1 MATTSSGIAVSISN
15 TPQATNDVFT
25 SAQTGLTDNS
35 LTTVYLNVMAND
47 LGGAAKT
54 LYSLDSGTE
63 TTVSLEQAALLTQDT
78 VRAESVSTDFS
89 AHGAHI
95 WITSDGKVGYDASHL
110 DASWLSNSFNTL
122 GYAQDS
128 FTYAIRLGNGT
139 LSWATAYV
147 DIAPPAPVVVLAH
160 DTGMSATD
168 HLTSDCT
175 LSVGAVAHGATVQY
189 STDNGAHWNTSF
201 CAVEGTNTVMVRQID
216 VTGNASAASSCTF
229 TLDTA
234 GGTAPGVALAVDSGS
249 SATDHVTN
257 VGALNVTGVDTGA
270 TVQYS
275 VDNGAHWSTS
285 FSAVEGLNNVQVRQV
300 DVAGNA
306 SAPTSFSFTLDTAAG
321 APGVALT
328 SDSGG
333 SATDHVTNVGALN
346 LSGIETGAT
355 VQYSVD
361 NGAHWSTSFSAVDGL
376 NNVQVRQIDVAGN
389 TSAPTSFSFTLD
401 TSAAAPGVA
410 LTSDSGSSAT
420 DHVTNVGTLNV
431 TGIETGAT
439 VQYSVDNGGHWNTSF
454 SAVEG
459 LNNVQVRQIDVAG
472 NTSPPTSFSFT
483 LDTSAAAPGVALT
496 TDSGSNAADHI
507 TNVGALNLSGIETGA
522 TVQYSVD
529 NGGHW
534 STSFSAVEGLNNV
547 QVRQIDVA
555 GNTSAATSFSFT
567 LDTSAG
573 APGVALTTDSGSNA
587 ADHITNVGTLNLS
600 GIETGAT
607 VQYSV
612 DNGAHW
618 STSFGA
624 LEGVNNVQVRQI
636 DVAGN
641 TSTPTSFSFTLDTS
655 SAAPGVALTTD
666 SGSNP
671 ADHVTN
677 VGTLNLSGIETG
689 ATVQYSVDNGAHW
702 NTSFSAVEGLNNVQ
716 VRQIDVAGNTSAA
729 TSFSFTLDTSAAAP
743 GVALTTDSGSSGTDH
758 ITNVGTLNLTGVE
771 TGATVEY
778 STDGGHTWNTSF
790 NAVEGVNDVQVRQTD
805 VAGNTSAATS
815 LSFTLDT
822 LAAAP
827 GVALTSDS
835 GSSATDHISN
845 VGTLNVTGIETGAT
859 VQYSVDNGAHW
870 STSFGALEGVN
881 NVQVRQIDVAGNTS
895 SATSFSFTL
904 DTSAAAPGVALT
916 TDSGSGDTDHVTNVG
931 TLNLTG
937 VETGATIEYSTDGGH
952 TWNTSFNAVEGVN
965 DVQVRQTDVAGNTS
979 APTSFSFT
987 LDTSAAAPSVA
998 LTADSGSSATDH
1010 ITNVGTL
1017 NLTGVE
1023 TGATVEY
1030 STDGGHTW
1038 NTSFNAVEGAND
1050 VQVRQTDIAGNTS
1063 AATSLSFTLDTSAA
1077 APGVALTTDSGS
1089 GSTDHITNVG
1099 TLNLSGVEAGAT
1111 VEYSTDGGH
1120 TWNTSFNAVEGVNDV
1135 QIRQTDV
1142 AGNTSASTSF
1152 NFTLDT
1158 SAAAP
1163 GVALTSDSGSNST
1176 DHITNV
1182 GTLNV
1187 SGVKTGAVVEYSI
1200 DGGHTWNTSFNAVE
1214 GVNDV
1219 QVRQTDVAGN
1229 TSAPTAFS
1237 FTLDTSA
1244 AAPSVALTADS
1255 GSSATDHITNV
1266 GTLNLTG
1273 VETGATIEYSTDGGH
1288 TWNTSFNAVEGVNDV
1303 QVRQTDV
1310 AGNTSA
1316 PTSFS
1321 FTLDTSAAAPGVALA
1336 SDSGSS
1342 ATDHITSAGTL
1353 NLTGVETGAT
1363 VEYSIDG
1370 GHTWSTSFNAVEGAN
1385 DVQVRQTDI
1394 AGNTSDPT
1402 AFNFTLDTSA
1412 AAPGVALTTDS
1423 GSSSTDHTTSAGTLN
1438 LTGVETGATVEYSTD
1453 GGHTWNTSFNAVEG
1467 VNDVQ
1472 VRQTDIAGNTSDPTA
1487 FSFTLDTSA
1496 AAPGVALTTD
1506 SGSNATD
1513 HITNVGTLNLT
1524 GVETGATVEYSTDGG
1539 HTWSTSFN
1547 AVEGVNDVQIR
1558 QTDVAGN
1565 TSDPTSFSFT
1575 LDTSA
1580 AAPGVALTTDSG
1592 SSATDHTT
1600 NVGTLNLTG
1609 IETGATVEYSTD
1621 GGHTWNTGFNAVEGV
1636 NDVQVR
1642 QTDVAGNTTDPT
1654 SFSFTLDTSAAAPG
1668 VALTT
1673 DSGSNA
1679 TDHITNVGT
1688 LNLTGVETG
1697 ATVEYSIDGGHT
1709 WSTSFNAVEGA
1720 NDVQVRQTDI
1730 AGNTSD
1736 PTAFNF
1742 TLDTSAAAPGVSLTT
1757 DSGSNV
1763 TDHITNAGTLNLTGV
1778 ETGATVEYSTDDGHT
1793 WNTNFNAVEGVN
1805 DVQVR
1810 QTDIAGNTSD
1820 PTAFS
1825 FTLDTSAAAPGVAL
1839 TADSGTSST
1848 DHITNV
1854 GTLNLTGVETGATV
1868 EYSTDGGHTWNISF
1882 NAVEGLNNVQVRQTD
1897 VAGNTSDPTAFSFTL
1912 DTSAAAPGVALTADS
1927 GSNATDHITNV
1938 GTLNVSGVETGAV
1951 VEYSIDGG
1959 HTWNTSFNAVEGVN
1973 EVQVRQ
1979 TDIAGNTSDPSSF
1992 SFTLDTSAAAPGV
2005 ALTTDSGS
2013 GSTDH
2018 ITNVGTLNLTGVET
2032 GATVEYSTDGGHTWI
2047 TNFNAIEGVND
2058 VQVRQTDI
2066 AGNTSDPTS
2075 FSFTL
2080 DTSAAAPGVALT
2092 SDSGSSAADHITN
2105 VGTLNVSGVETGAVV
2120 EYSTDGGHTWN
2131 ISFNA
2136 VEGLNNVQVRQTDVA
2151 GNTSDPTAFSFT
2163 LDTSAA
2169 APGVALTA
2177 DSGSNATDHITN
2189 VGTLNVSGVETGA
2202 VVEYSTDGGHTWNT
2216 SFNAVEGVND
2226 VQIRQTDVAGNTSSA
2241 TSFSFTLDTSAAA
2254 PGVALTSDSGSSATD
2269 HTTNVGTL
2277 NLSGIETGATVE
2289 YSTDGGHTW
2298 STSFNAVEGVNDVQV
2313 RQTDVA
2319 GNTSD
2324 PTSFSFTLDTSAA
2337 APSVA
2342 LTTDSGSSST
2352 DHITS
2357 AGTLNLTG
2365 VETGA
2370 TVEYSTDGGHTWNTS
2385 FNAVEGVNDV
2395 QVRQIDVAGNTSSA
2409 TSLSFTLDTS
2419 AAAPGV
2425 ALTTDSGS
2433 NVSDHITNVGTLNL
2447 TGVETGATI
2456 EYSTDGGHTWNTSFN
2471 AVEGVNDV
2479 QVRQT
2484 DVAGNTSDSTSFGFT
2499 LDTSAAA
2506 PGVALTS
2513 DSGSS
2518 ATDHITNVGTLN
2530 LTAVETGASV
2540 EYSIDGGH
2548 TWNTSF
2554 NAVEGVNDVQVRQT
2568 DVAGNTSA
2576 STSFS
2581 FTLDTSAAAPGVALT
2596 GDSGS
2601 SATDH
2606 ITNVGTL
2613 NLNGVETGAA
2623 VEYSTDGGHTWS
2635 TSFNAV
2641 EGVNDVQVRQTDIA
2655 GNTSDPTSFNFTLDT
2670 SAAAPGVAL
2679 TADSGSNATDHIT
2692 NVGTLNVS
2700 GVETGAVVEYSIDG
2714 GHTWNTS
2721 FNAVEGVNDV
2731 QVRQT
2736 DIAGNTSDP
2745 TAFSFTLD
2753 TSTAAPG
2760 VALTTDSG
2768 SNATDHITSVGTLN
2782 VSGVE
2787 TGAAVEYSIDGGHT
2801 WNTSFNA
2808 VEGVND
2814 VQVRQTDI
2822 AGNTSDPTSFSFTLD
2837 TSAAAPGVALTTD
2850 SGSNATD
2857 HITNVGTLNVSGVET
2872 GAVVEYS
2879 IDGGHTWNT
2888 SFNAVEGVNNVQVRQ
2903 IDVAGNTSSAT
2914 SFSFTLDTSAAAPG
2928 VALTTDS
2935 GSNVSDHITNV
2946 GTLNLT
2952 GVETGA
2958 TIEYST
2964 DGGHTWNTS
2973 FNAVEGVNDVQVR
2986 QTDIAG
2992 NTSAPTSLSFTLDTS
3007 AAAPGV
3013 ALTSDSG
3020 SSATDHISNVGT
3032 LNVTGIE
3039 TGATVQYSVDN
3050 GVHWNTSFSAIEGL
3064 NNVQVRQIDVAGNTS
3079 SASSLSFTLDTS
3091 ATAPGV
3097 VLTTDSGS
3105 SGTDH
3110 ITNVGTLNVTG
3121 TETGAIVQYSI
3132 DNGAHWNTSF
3142 SAVEGLNNVQ
3152 VRQIDVAGNTS
3163 SATSFSFTLD
3173 TSAAAPGVALTTD
3186 SGTSTT
3192 DHITNVGT
3200 LNVTGTEAGAT
3211 VQYSIDNGV
3220 HWNTSFSAV
3229 EGLNNVQV
3237 RQIDVAGNT
3246 SSATSL
3252 SFTLDTSA
3260 AAPGVALTTDSG
3272 SSATDHITNV
3282 GTLSLSG
3289 IENGATVQYSIDNGA
3304 HWSTSFSAV
3313 PGVNNVQVRE
3323 IDIAGNTSSATSFN
3337 FTLDTSAAAPG
3348 VALTTDSGSN
3358 ATDHITNVGTLNVT
3372 GTETGA
3378 IVQYSIDNGAHWN
3391 TNFSAI
3397 EGLNNVQVRQVDA
3410 AGNTSS
3416 ATSFSFTLDTSAAA
3430 PGVALTADSGSSA
3443 TDHITN
3449 VGTLNLS
3456 GIETGAT
3463 VQYSIDNGAHWN
3475 TSFSAVQGVN
3485 NVQVREIDIAGNTS
3499 SATSFS
3505 FTLDTSAAA
3514 PGVALTTDSGTSATD
3529 HITNV
3534 GTLNL
3539 SGIETGA
3546 TVQYSVDNGAH
3557 WNTSFSAVE
3566 GLNNV
3571 QVRQLD
3577 LAGNTSSATSLS
3589 FTLDT
3594 SAAAPGVALTTDS
3607 GSSTTDHI
3615 TNVGTLNL
3623 SGIETGATVQYSIDN
3638 GAHWNTTFSATEGVN
3653 NLQVRQIDIA
3663 GNISNA
3669 TSLSFTLDTTAPS
3682 TLSWQYNQGTHT
3694 LTANTDTS
3702 NVWKVLIH
3710 DNTTNAD
3717 YTATQQTAGTWTY
3730 TTQQSLNL
3738 NKDSLTVTEWDT
3750 AGNSRSLTQTAPAGA
3765 TGSEINLALTD
3776 PSGHAADL
3784 AVTIAGIPSGWT
3796 LNAGTD
3802 LGNGTWLVPTNDLG
3816 ALTITPAASFT
3827 GATVLT
3833 VTETWTAAD
3842 GTHAAATIA
3851 DNIEAYAANAPIFA
3865 WSGDDQLT
3873 GSAGNDLFVFSQPIG
3888 NDTLHTFDLAADK
3901 IDLVGFTGIANFSD
3915 VQAHL
3920 ADDANGN
3927 AVITLGD
3934 GATITVTGVHSADLT
3949 GDNFVFDQ
3957 EPVVQN
3963 AGVMTVSDGAMLPIG
3978 GIVENTGTIALGSTG
3993 DITRFEILP
4002 KSATLEGG
4010 GHVTLSDDA
4019 HNVVFGSTP
4028 DATLV
4033 NVNNTITGAGQLGA
4047 GQLTLVNEGTI
4058 VADGANTLVID
4069 TGTHAVANAGT
4080 LEATGSGGLV
4090 IESAVNNTGNLW
4102 ANNGNLTIHGD
4113 VTGAGSATISGGAT
4127 LEFGGAS
4134 AENTTFADGAAGTLK
4149 LDHSAGFTGTVSG
4162 FGAGDALDLTDV
4174 LFGDHTTL
4182 SFTANDTG
4190 TGGTLT
4196 VSDGAH
4202 TAQVALQ
4209 GNLSGGS
4216 FQLSHDQ
4223 GSGTVVTYV
4232 PPPLPHIQEV

>member
-1 MATTSSGIAVSISN
+1 MATTSSGTAVSISN
-15 TPQATNDVFT
+15 TPQATDDVFT

-63 TTVSLEQAALLTQDT
+63 TTVSLEQTALLTQDT

-147 DIAPPAPVVVLAH
+147 DIAPPAPVVALAH

-168 HLTSDCT
+168 HLTSDGT

-201 CAVEGTNTVMVRQID
+201 CAVEGTNTVLVRQID
-216 VTGNASAASSCTF
+216 VTGNASAVSSCTF

-249 SATDHVTN
+249 SSTDHVTN
-257 VGALNVTGVDTGA
+257 VGTLNVTAVETGAAVQYSVDNGEHWSTSFSAVEGVNNVQVRQVDVAGNASAATSFSFTLDTSAGAPGVALTTDSGSNAADHVTNVGTLNLSGIETGA

-275 VDNGAHWSTS
+275 VDNGGHWSTS
-285 FSAVEGLNNVQVRQV
+285 FSAVEGLNNVQVRQ
-300 DVAGNA
+300 
-306 SAPTSFSFTLDTAAG
+306 
-321 APGVALT
+321 
-328 SDSGG
+328 
-333 SATDHVTNVGALN
+333 
-346 LSGIETGAT
+346 
-355 VQYSVD
+355 
-361 NGAHWSTSFSAVDGL
+361 
-376 NNVQVRQIDVAGN
+376 IDIAGN

-401 TSAAAPGVA
+401 TSAAAPSVA
-410 LTSDSGSSAT
+410 LTSDSGGSST

-459 LNNVQVRQIDVAG
+459 LNNVQVRQVDIAG
-472 NTSPPTSFSFT
+472 NASAATSFSFT
-483 LDTSAAAPGVALT
+483 LDTSVAAPGVALM
-496 TDSGSNAADHI
+496 TDSGSSATDHI
-507 TNVGALNLSGIETGA
+507 TNVGTLNLSGIETGA
-522 TVQYSVD
+522 TVQYSID
-529 NGGHW
+529 NGAHW
-534 STSFSAVEGLNNV
+534 NTSFSAVEGLNNV

-555 GNTSAATSFSFT
+555 GNTSSATSFSFT
-567 LDTSAG
+567 LDTAAG

-636 DVAGN
+636 DVADN
-641 TSTPTSFSFTLDTS
+641 TSAATSFSFTLDTS
-655 SAAPGVALTTD
+655 AGAPGVALTTD
-666 SGSNP
+666 SGSN
-671 ADHVTN
+671 ATDHITN

-702 NTSFSAVEGLNNVQ
+702 STSFGALEGVNNVQ

-743 GVALTTDSGSSGTDH
+743 GVALTTDSGGSATDHITNVGTLNLSGIETGATVQYSIDNGAHWNTSFSAVEGLNNVQVRQIDVAGNTSSATSFSFTLDTSAGAPGVALTTDSGSNAADH

-771 TGATVEY
+771 TGATIEY
-778 STDGGHTWNTSF
+778 STDGGHTWDTSF

-805 VAGNTSAATS
+805 VAGNTSAPTS

-822 LAAAP
+822 SAAAP

-835 GSSATDHISN
+835 GGSATDHISN

-916 TDSGSGDTDHVTNVG
+916 TDSGSGATDHVTNVG

-952 TWNTSFNAVEGVN
+952 TWNTS
-965 DVQVRQTDVAGNTS
+965 
-979 APTSFSFT
+979 
-987 LDTSAAAPSVA
+987 
-998 LTADSGSSATDH
+998 
-1010 ITNVGTL
+1010 
-1017 NLTGVE
+1017 
-1023 TGATVEY
+1023 
-1030 STDGGHTW
+1030 
-1038 NTSFNAVEGAND
+1038 
-1050 VQVRQTDIAGNTS
+1050 
-1063 AATSLSFTLDTSAA
+1063 
-1077 APGVALTTDSGS
+1077 
-1089 GSTDHITNVG
+1089 
-1099 TLNLSGVEAGAT
+1099 
-1111 VEYSTDGGH
+1111 
-1120 TWNTSFNAVEGVNDV
+1120 
-1135 QIRQTDV
+1135 
-1142 AGNTSASTSF
+1142 
-1152 NFTLDT
+1152 
-1158 SAAAP
+1158 
-1163 GVALTSDSGSNST
+1163 
-1176 DHITNV
+1176 
-1182 GTLNV
+1182 
-1187 SGVKTGAVVEYSI
+1187 
-1200 DGGHTWNTSFNAVE
+1200 
-1214 GVNDV
+1214 
-1219 QVRQTDVAGN
+1219 
-1229 TSAPTAFS
+1229 
-1237 FTLDTSA
+1237 
-1244 AAPSVALTADS
+1244 
-1255 GSSATDHITNV
+1255 
-1266 GTLNLTG
+1266 
-1273 VETGATIEYSTDGGH
+1273 
-1288 TWNTSFNAVEGVNDV
+1288 
-1303 QVRQTDV
+1303 
-1310 AGNTSA
+1310 
-1316 PTSFS
+1316 
-1321 FTLDTSAAAPGVALA
+1321 
-1336 SDSGSS
+1336 
-1342 ATDHITSAGTL
+1342 
-1353 NLTGVETGAT
+1353 
-1363 VEYSIDG
+1363 
-1370 GHTWSTSFNAVEGAN
+1370 
-1385 DVQVRQTDI
+1385 
-1394 AGNTSDPT
+1394 
-1402 AFNFTLDTSA
+1402 
-1412 AAPGVALTTDS
+1412 
-1423 GSSSTDHTTSAGTLN
+1423 
-1438 LTGVETGATVEYSTD
+1438 
-1453 GGHTWNTSFNAVEG
+1453 
-1467 VNDVQ
+1467 
-1472 VRQTDIAGNTSDPTA
+1472 
-1487 FSFTLDTSA
+1487 
-1496 AAPGVALTTD
+1496 
-1506 SGSNATD
+1506 
-1513 HITNVGTLNLT
+1513 
-1524 GVETGATVEYSTDGG
+1524 
-1539 HTWSTSFN
+1539 
-1547 AVEGVNDVQIR
+1547 
-1558 QTDVAGN
+1558 
-1565 TSDPTSFSFT
+1565 
-1575 LDTSA
+1575 
-1580 AAPGVALTTDSG
+1580 
-1592 SSATDHTT
+1592 
-1600 NVGTLNLTG
+1600 
-1609 IETGATVEYSTD
+1609 
-1621 GGHTWNTGFNAVEGV
+1621 
-1636 NDVQVR
+1636 
-1642 QTDVAGNTTDPT
+1642 
-1654 SFSFTLDTSAAAPG
+1654 
-1668 VALTT
+1668 
-1673 DSGSNA
+1673 
-1679 TDHITNVGT
+1679 
-1688 LNLTGVETG
+1688 
-1697 ATVEYSIDGGHT
+1697 
-1709 WSTSFNAVEGA
+1709 
-1720 NDVQVRQTDI
+1720 
-1730 AGNTSD
+1730 
-1736 PTAFNF
+1736 
-1742 TLDTSAAAPGVSLTT
+1742 
-1757 DSGSNV
+1757 
-1763 TDHITNAGTLNLTGV
+1763 
-1778 ETGATVEYSTDDGHT
+1778 
-1793 WNTNFNAVEGVN
+1793 FNAVEGVN

-1854 GTLNLTGVETGATV
+1854 GTLNLTGVETGAAVEYSTDGGHTWNTSFNAVEGVNDVQIRQTDIAGNTSDPTAFSFTLDTSAAAPGVALTADSGNSSTDHITNVGTLNLTGVETGAAVEYSTDGGHTWNTSFNAVEGVNDVQIRQTDIAGNTSNPTAFSFTLDTSAAAPGVALTADSGTSSTDHITNVGTLNLTGVETGATV
-1868 EYSTDGGHTWNISF
+1868 EYSTDGGHTWNTNFNAIEGVNDVQVRQTDVAGNTSAPTSFSFTLDTSAAAPGVVLANDSGSSASDHITNVGTLNLTGVETSATVEYSIDGGHTWNNGFNAVEGVNDVQVRQTDVAGNTSAPTSFSFTLDTSAAAPGVVLANDSGSSASDHITNVGTLNLTGVETSATVEYSIDGGHTWNNGFNAVEGVNDVQVRQTDVAGNTSAPISFSFTLDTSATAPGVALTVDSGGNSTDHITNVGTLNLTGVETGATVEYSTDGGHTWNTNFNAIEGVNDVQVRQTDVAGNTSDPTSFSFTLDTSAAAPSVALTADSGSNATDHVTNVGTLSLSGVETAAVAEYSIDGGHTWSTSF
-1882 NAVEGLNNVQVRQTD
+1882 NAVEGVNDVQVRQTD

-1927 GSNATDHITNV
+1927 G
-1938 GTLNVSGVETGAV
+1938 
-1951 VEYSIDGG
+1951 
-1959 HTWNTSFNAVEGVN
+1959 TS
-1973 EVQVRQ
+1973 
-1979 TDIAGNTSDPSSF
+1979 
-1992 SFTLDTSAAAPGV
+1992 
-2005 ALTTDSGS
+2005 
-2013 GSTDH
+2013 STDH

-2032 GATVEYSTDGGHTWI
+2032 GATVEYSTDGGHIWNTS
-2047 TNFNAIEGVND
+2047 FNAVEGVNN

-2075 FSFTL
+2075 LSFTL
-2080 DTSAAAPGVALT
+2080 DTSSTAPGVALT
-2092 SDSGSSAADHITN
+2092 SDSG
-2105 VGTLNVSGVETGAVV
+2105 
-2120 EYSTDGGHTWN
+2120 
-2131 ISFNA
+2131 
-2136 VEGLNNVQVRQTDVA
+2136 
-2151 GNTSDPTAFSFT
+2151 GNS
-2163 LDTSAA
+2163 
-2169 APGVALTA
+2169 
-2177 DSGSNATDHITN
+2177 TDHITN
-2189 VGTLNVSGVETGA
+2189 VGTLNLTGV
-2202 VVEYSTDGGHTWNT
+2202 
-2216 SFNAVEGVND
+2216 
-2226 VQIRQTDVAGNTSSA
+2226 
-2241 TSFSFTLDTSAAA
+2241 
-2254 PGVALTSDSGSSATD
+2254 
-2269 HTTNVGTL
+2269 
-2277 NLSGIETGATVE
+2277 ETGATVE

-2324 PTSFSFTLDTSAA
+2324 STSFS
-2337 APSVA
+2337 
-2342 LTTDSGSSST
+2342 
-2352 DHITS
+2352 
-2357 AGTLNLTG
+2357 
-2365 VETGA
+2365 
-2370 TVEYSTDGGHTWNTS
+2370 
-2385 FNAVEGVNDV
+2385 
-2395 QVRQIDVAGNTSSA
+2395 
-2409 TSLSFTLDTS
+2409 
-2419 AAAPGV
+2419 
-2425 ALTTDSGS
+2425 
-2433 NVSDHITNVGTLNL
+2433 
-2447 TGVETGATI
+2447 
-2456 EYSTDGGHTWNTSFN
+2456 
-2471 AVEGVNDV
+2471 
-2479 QVRQT
+2479 
-2484 DVAGNTSDSTSFGFT
+2484 FT

-2518 ATDHITNVGTLN
+2518 ATDHITNAGTLN
-2530 LTAVETGASV
+2530 LTGVETGATV

-2568 DVAGNTSA
+2568 DVAGNTSDP
-2576 STSFS
+2576 TSFS
-2581 FTLDTSAAAPGVALT
+2581 FTLDTSAAAPGVAL
-2596 GDSGS
+2596 
-2601 SATDH
+2601 
-2606 ITNVGTL
+2606 
-2613 NLNGVETGAA
+2613 
-2623 VEYSTDGGHTWS
+2623 ST
-2635 TSFNAV
+2635 
-2641 EGVNDVQVRQTDIA
+2641 
-2655 GNTSDPTSFNFTLDT
+2655 
-2670 SAAAPGVAL
+2670 
-2679 TADSGSNATDHIT
+2679 DSGSNATDHIT

-2736 DIAGNTSDP
+2736 DVAGNTS
-2745 TAFSFTLD
+2745 A
-2753 TSTAAPG
+2753 
-2760 VALTTDSG
+2760 
-2768 SNATDHITSVGTLN
+2768 
-2782 VSGVE
+2782 
-2787 TGAAVEYSIDGGHT
+2787 
-2801 WNTSFNA
+2801 
-2808 VEGVND
+2808 
-2814 VQVRQTDI
+2814 
-2822 AGNTSDPTSFSFTLD
+2822 PTSFSFTLD

-2879 IDGGHTWNT
+2879 IDGGHTWNN
-2888 SFNAVEGVNNVQVRQ
+2888 SFNAVEGANDVQVRQ
-2903 IDVAGNTSSAT
+2903 TDVAGNTSDPTA
-2914 SFSFTLDTSAAAPG
+2914 FSFTLDTSAAAPD
-2928 VALTTDS
+2928 VALTADS
-2935 GSNVSDHITNV
+2935 GTNATDHITNV
-2946 GTLNLT
+2946 GTLNVSD
-2952 GVETGA
+2952 VETGA
-2958 TIEYST
+2958 VVEYST

-2986 QTDIAG
+2986 QTDVAG
-2992 NTSAPTSLSFTLDTS
+2992 NTSDPTAFSFTLDTS

-3013 ALTSDSG
+3013 ALTTDSG
-3020 SSATDHISNVGT
+3020 SNAADHITNVST
-3032 LNVTGIE
+3032 LNLSGIE
-3039 TGATVQYSVDN
+3039 TGATVQYSV
-3050 GVHWNTSFSAIEGL
+3050 
-3064 NNVQVRQIDVAGNTS
+3064 
-3079 SASSLSFTLDTS
+3079 
-3091 ATAPGV
+3091 
-3097 VLTTDSGS
+3097 
-3105 SGTDH
+3105 
-3110 ITNVGTLNVTG
+3110 
-3121 TETGAIVQYSI
+3121 

-3163 SATSFSFTLD
+3163 DPTSFSFTLD
-3173 TSAAAPGVALTTD
+3173 TSAAAPGVALTSD
-3186 SGTSTT
+3186 SGSGATDHITNVGTLNVTGIETGATVQYSVDNGAHWSTSFGALEGLNNVQVRQIDVAGNTSAGTSFSFTLDTSAAAPGVALTSDSGSSSTDHITNVGTLNLSGIETSATVQYSVDNGAHWNTSFSAVEGLNNVQVRQIDVAGNTSAATSFSFTLDTSAAAPGIALTSDSGSSAT

-3211 VQYSIDNGV
+3211 VQYSIDNGA
-3220 HWNTSFSAV
+3220 HWNTSFSAI

-3282 GTLSLSG
+3282 GTL
-3289 IENGATVQYSIDNGA
+3289 
-3304 HWSTSFSAV
+3304 
-3313 PGVNNVQVRE
+3313 
-3323 IDIAGNTSSATSFN
+3323 
-3337 FTLDTSAAAPG
+3337 
-3348 VALTTDSGSN
+3348 
-3358 ATDHITNVGTLNVT
+3358 
-3372 GTETGA
+3372 
-3378 IVQYSIDNGAHWN
+3378 
-3391 TNFSAI
+3391 
-3397 EGLNNVQVRQVDA
+3397 
-3410 AGNTSS
+3410 
-3416 ATSFSFTLDTSAAA
+3416 
-3430 PGVALTADSGSSA
+3430 
-3443 TDHITN
+3443 
-3449 VGTLNLS
+3449 NLS
-3456 GIETGAT
+3456 GIEAGAT

-3514 PGVALTTDSGTSATD
+3514 PGVALTTDSGSSATDHITNVGTLNLSGIETGATVQYSVDNGAHWSTSFGALEGVNNVQVRQIDVAGNTSSATSFSFTLDTSAAAPGVALTTDSGSSATDHITNVGTLNVTGTETGATVQYSIDNGAHWNTSFSAVQGVNNVQVREIDIAGNTSSATSLSFTLDTSAAAPGVALTTDSGSSATD

-3571 QVRQLD
+3571 QVRQID
-3577 LAGNTSSATSLS
+3577 VAGNTSSATSLS

-3615 TNVGTLNL
+3615 TNIGTLNL

-3638 GAHWNTTFSATEGVN
+3638 GAHWNTSFSATEGVN
-3653 NLQVRQIDIA
+3653 NLQVRQIDVA

-3669 TSLSFTLDTTAPS
+3669 TSFSFTLDTAAPS
-3682 TLSWQYNQGTHT
+3682 TLSWQFSGHT

-3702 NVWKVLIH
+3702 DVWKVLIH

-3730 TTQQSLNL
+3730 SQQSLNL
-3738 NKDSLTVTEWDT
+3738 NKDSVTVTEWDT
-3750 AGNSRSLTQTAPAGA
+3750 AGNSQSSTHVAPAGVA
-3765 TGSEINLALTD
+3765 GSEINLALAD
-3776 PSGHAADL
+3776 PSGHAPDL

-3802 LGNGTWLVPTNDLG
+3802 LGNGSWLVPTNDLG

-3851 DNIEAYAANAPIFA
+3851 DNVEAYAANAPIFA

-3901 IDLVGFTGIANFSD
+3901 IDLVGFTGIASFSD

-3927 AVITLGD
+3927 AVIMLGD

-3963 AGVMTVSDGAMLPIG
+3963 AGTMTVSDGAMLPIG

-4033 NVNNTITGAGQLGA
+4033 NVDNTITGAGQLGA

-4058 VADGANTLVID
+4058 VADGVNALVID

-4162 FGAGDALDLTDV
+4162 FAAGDALDLTDV

-4209 GNLSGGS
+4209 GNLAGGS

>member
-1 MATTSSGIAVSISN
+1 MATTSNGTAVSISN

-216 VTGNASAASSCTF
+216 VIGNASAVSSCTF

-234 GGTAPGVALAVDSGS
+234 GGMAPGVALAVDSGS
-249 SATDHVTN
+249 SGADHVTN
-257 VGALNVTGVDTGA
+257 VGALNVTAVETGA

-285 FSAVEGLNNVQVRQV
+285 FSAVEGVNNVQVRQV

-321 APGVALT
+321 APGVALST
-328 SDSGG
+328 DSGG
-333 SATDHVTNVGALN
+333 NAADHVTNVGTLN

-361 NGAHWSTSFSAVDGL
+361 NGAHWSTSFSAVEGL

-472 NTSPPTSFSFT
+472 NTSS
-483 LDTSAAAPGVALT
+483 
-496 TDSGSNAADHI
+496 
-507 TNVGALNLSGIETGA
+507 
-522 TVQYSVD
+522 
-529 NGGHW
+529 
-534 STSFSAVEGLNNV
+534 
-547 QVRQIDVA
+547 
-555 GNTSAATSFSFT
+555 
-567 LDTSAG
+567 
-573 APGVALTTDSGSNA
+573 
-587 ADHITNVGTLNLS
+587 
-600 GIETGAT
+600 
-607 VQYSV
+607 
-612 DNGAHW
+612 
-618 STSFGA
+618 
-624 LEGVNNVQVRQI
+624 
-636 DVAGN
+636 
-641 TSTPTSFSFTLDTS
+641 
-655 SAAPGVALTTD
+655 
-666 SGSNP
+666 
-671 ADHVTN
+671 
-677 VGTLNLSGIETG
+677 
-689 ATVQYSVDNGAHW
+689 
-702 NTSFSAVEGLNNVQ
+702 
-716 VRQIDVAGNTSAA
+716 A
-729 TSFSFTLDTSAAAP
+729 TSFSFTLDTSAASP

-771 TGATVEY
+771 TGTTVEY

-822 LAAAP
+822 SAAAP

-904 DTSAAAPGVALT
+904 DTSAAAPGVALAS
-916 TDSGSGDTDHVTNVG
+916 DSGSNSTDHITNVG

-937 VETGATIEYSTDGGH
+937 VETGATVEYSTDGGH

-965 DVQVRQTDVAGNTS
+965 DVQVRQTDIAGNTS

-987 LDTSAAAPSVA
+987 LDTAAAAPGVA
-998 LTADSGSSATDH
+998 LTTDSGSSSTDH

-1023 TGATVEY
+1023 TGATVEYSTDGGHTWNTSFNAVEGVNDVQVRQTDIAGNTSDPTSFSFTLDTSAGAPGVALTSDSGSSATDHTTNVGTLNLTGVETGATIEY

-1063 AATSLSFTLDTSAA
+1063 AATSLSFTLDTAAA

-1099 TLNLSGVEAGAT
+1099 TLNLSGVETGAT

-1135 QIRQTDV
+1135 QVRQTDV
-1142 AGNTSASTSF
+1142 AGNTSVATSLS
-1152 NFTLDT
+1152 FTLDT

-1163 GVALTSDSGSNST
+1163 GVALTTDSGSSST

-1187 SGVKTGAVVEYSI
+1187 SGVETGAVVEYSI

-1229 TSAPTAFS
+1229 TSDPTSFS

-1244 AAPSVALTADS
+1244 AAPGVALTTDSGSGSTDQITNVGTLNLTAVETGASVEYSTDGGHTWNTSFSAAEGVNDVQVRQTDVAGNTSDSTSFSFTLDTSAAAPGVALTADS
-1255 GSSATDHITNV
+1255 GSSSTDHITNVGTLNLTGVETGAAVEYSTDGGHTWNTSFNAVEGMNDVLVRQTDVAGNTSAPTSFNFTLDTSAAAPGVALTTDSGSNVTDHITNVGTLNLTGVETGAAVEYSTDGGHTWNTNFNAIEGVNDVQVRQTDVAGNTSDPTSFNFTLDTSAAAPGVALTTDSGSNVTDHITNV

-1273 VETGATIEYSTDGGH
+1273 VETGATVEYSIDGGHTWNTSFNAVEGVNDVQVRQTDIAGNTSDPTAFSFTLDTSAAAPGVALTADSGNNATDHVTNVGTLNVSGVETGAVVEYSIDGGHTWNTSFNAVEGVNDVQVRQTDVAGNTSDPTSFSFTLDTSAGAPGVALTSDSGSSATDHTTNVGTLNLTGIETGATVEYSTDGGH

-1316 PTSFS
+1316 ATSLSFTLDTSAAAPGVALTTDSGSNATDHITNVGTLNVSGVETGAVVEYSIDGGHTWNTSFNAVEGVNDVQVRQTDVAGNTSDPTAFSFTLDTSAAAPGVALTTDSGSGSTDHITNVGTLNLTGVETGATVEYSTDGGHTWNSSFNAIEGVNDVQVRQTDVAGNTSDPTAFSFTLDTAAAAPGVALTTDSGSNATDHITNVGTLNVSGVETGAVVEYSTDGGHTWNTSFNAVEGVNDVQVRQTDVAGNTSDPTSFSFTLDTSATAPGVALTTDSGSRATDHITNVGTLNLTGVETGATVEYSTDGGHTWNTSFNAIEGVNDVQVRQTDIAGNTSDPTSFS

-1423 GSSSTDHTTSAGTLN
+1423 GSSSTDHITSAGTLN

-1472 VRQTDIAGNTSDPTA
+1472 VRQTD
-1487 FSFTLDTSA
+1487 
-1496 AAPGVALTTD
+1496 
-1506 SGSNATD
+1506 
-1513 HITNVGTLNLT
+1513 
-1524 GVETGATVEYSTDGG
+1524 
-1539 HTWSTSFN
+1539 
-1547 AVEGVNDVQIR
+1547 
-1558 QTDVAGN
+1558 VAGN

-1592 SSATDHTT
+1592 SGSTDQIT
-1600 NVGTLNLTG
+1600 NVGTLNLTAV
-1609 IETGATVEYSTD
+1609 ETGASVEYSTD
-1621 GGHTWNTGFNAVEGV
+1621 GGHTWNTSFSAAEGV

-1642 QTDVAGNTTDPT
+1642 QTDVAGNTSDST

-1673 DSGSNA
+1673 DSGSNV

-1688 LNLTGVETG
+1688 LNLTGVE
-1697 ATVEYSIDGGHT
+1697 A
-1709 WSTSFNAVEGA
+1709 
-1720 NDVQVRQTDI
+1720 
-1730 AGNTSD
+1730 
-1736 PTAFNF
+1736 
-1742 TLDTSAAAPGVSLTT
+1742 
-1757 DSGSNV
+1757 
-1763 TDHITNAGTLNLTGV
+1763 
-1778 ETGATVEYSTDDGHT
+1778 
-1793 WNTNFNAVEGVN
+1793 
-1805 DVQVR
+1805 
-1810 QTDIAGNTSD
+1810 
-1820 PTAFS
+1820 
-1825 FTLDTSAAAPGVAL
+1825 
-1839 TADSGTSST
+1839 
-1848 DHITNV
+1848 
-1854 GTLNLTGVETGATV
+1854 
-1868 EYSTDGGHTWNISF
+1868 
-1882 NAVEGLNNVQVRQTD
+1882 
-1897 VAGNTSDPTAFSFTL
+1897 
-1912 DTSAAAPGVALTADS
+1912 
-1927 GSNATDHITNV
+1927 
-1938 GTLNVSGVETGAV
+1938 
-1951 VEYSIDGG
+1951 
-1959 HTWNTSFNAVEGVN
+1959 
-1973 EVQVRQ
+1973 
-1979 TDIAGNTSDPSSF
+1979 
-1992 SFTLDTSAAAPGV
+1992 
-2005 ALTTDSGS
+2005 
-2013 GSTDH
+2013 
-2018 ITNVGTLNLTGVET
+2018 
-2032 GATVEYSTDGGHTWI
+2032 
-2047 TNFNAIEGVND
+2047 
-2058 VQVRQTDI
+2058 
-2066 AGNTSDPTS
+2066 
-2075 FSFTL
+2075 
-2080 DTSAAAPGVALT
+2080 
-2092 SDSGSSAADHITN
+2092 
-2105 VGTLNVSGVETGAVV
+2105 
-2120 EYSTDGGHTWN
+2120 
-2131 ISFNA
+2131 
-2136 VEGLNNVQVRQTDVA
+2136 
-2151 GNTSDPTAFSFT
+2151 
-2163 LDTSAA
+2163 
-2169 APGVALTA
+2169 
-2177 DSGSNATDHITN
+2177 
-2189 VGTLNVSGVETGA
+2189 
-2202 VVEYSTDGGHTWNT
+2202 
-2216 SFNAVEGVND
+2216 
-2226 VQIRQTDVAGNTSSA
+2226 
-2241 TSFSFTLDTSAAA
+2241 
-2254 PGVALTSDSGSSATD
+2254 
-2269 HTTNVGTL
+2269 
-2277 NLSGIETGATVE
+2277 
-2289 YSTDGGHTW
+2289 
-2298 STSFNAVEGVNDVQV
+2298 
-2313 RQTDVA
+2313 
-2319 GNTSD
+2319 
-2324 PTSFSFTLDTSAA
+2324 
-2337 APSVA
+2337 
-2342 LTTDSGSSST
+2342 
-2352 DHITS
+2352 
-2357 AGTLNLTG
+2357 
-2365 VETGA
+2365 GA

-2395 QVRQIDVAGNTSSA
+2395 RI
-2409 TSLSFTLDTS
+2409 
-2419 AAAPGV
+2419 
-2425 ALTTDSGS
+2425 
-2433 NVSDHITNVGTLNL
+2433 
-2447 TGVETGATI
+2447 
-2456 EYSTDGGHTWNTSFN
+2456 
-2471 AVEGVNDV
+2471 
-2479 QVRQT
+2479 RQT
-2484 DVAGNTSDSTSFGFT
+2484 DVAGNTSAPTSFNFT

-2530 LTAVETGASV
+2530 LT
-2540 EYSIDGGH
+2540 
-2548 TWNTSF
+2548 
-2554 NAVEGVNDVQVRQT
+2554 
-2568 DVAGNTSA
+2568 
-2576 STSFS
+2576 
-2581 FTLDTSAAAPGVALT
+2581 
-2596 GDSGS
+2596 
-2601 SATDH
+2601 
-2606 ITNVGTL
+2606 
-2613 NLNGVETGAA
+2613 GVETGA
-2623 VEYSTDGGHTWS
+2623 T
-2635 TSFNAV
+2635 
-2641 EGVNDVQVRQTDIA
+2641 
-2655 GNTSDPTSFNFTLDT
+2655 
-2670 SAAAPGVAL
+2670 
-2679 TADSGSNATDHIT
+2679 
-2692 NVGTLNVS
+2692 
-2700 GVETGAVVEYSIDG
+2700 
-2714 GHTWNTS
+2714 
-2721 FNAVEGVNDV
+2721 
-2731 QVRQT
+2731 
-2736 DIAGNTSDP
+2736 
-2745 TAFSFTLD
+2745 
-2753 TSTAAPG
+2753 
-2760 VALTTDSG
+2760 
-2768 SNATDHITSVGTLN
+2768 
-2782 VSGVE
+2782 
-2787 TGAAVEYSIDGGHT
+2787 
-2801 WNTSFNA
+2801 
-2808 VEGVND
+2808 
-2814 VQVRQTDI
+2814 
-2822 AGNTSDPTSFSFTLD
+2822 
-2837 TSAAAPGVALTTD
+2837 
-2850 SGSNATD
+2850 
-2857 HITNVGTLNVSGVET
+2857 
-2872 GAVVEYS
+2872 VEYS

-2888 SFNAVEGVNNVQVRQ
+2888 SFNAVEGVNNVQIRQTDVAGNTSDPSSFSFMLDTSAAAPGVALTADSGSSSTDQVTNVGTLNLSGIETGATVQYSVDNGAHWNTSFSAVEGLNNVQVRQ

-2914 SFSFTLDTSAAAPG
+2914 SLSFTLDTSAAAPG

-3039 TGATVQYSVDN
+3039 TGATVQYS
-3050 GVHWNTSFSAIEGL
+3050 
-3064 NNVQVRQIDVAGNTS
+3064 
-3079 SASSLSFTLDTS
+3079 
-3091 ATAPGV
+3091 
-3097 VLTTDSGS
+3097 
-3105 SGTDH
+3105 
-3110 ITNVGTLNVTG
+3110 
-3121 TETGAIVQYSI
+3121 I
-3132 DNGAHWNTSF
+3132 DNGSHWSTSF

-3163 SATSFSFTLD
+3163 APTSFSFTLD

-3186 SGTSTT
+3186 SGSNATDHITNVGTLNVTGIETGATVQYSVDNGAHWNTSLSAVEGLNNVQVRQIDVSGNTSTPTSLSFTLDTSAAAPGIALTSDSGSSAT

-3260 AAPGVALTTDSG
+3260 APPSVALTTDSG
-3272 SSATDHITNV
+3272 NSATDHITNV
-3282 GTLSLSG
+3282 GTLNLSG

-3304 HWSTSFSAV
+3304 HWNTSFSAV
-3313 PGVNNVQVRE
+3313 AGVNNVQVRE
-3323 IDIAGNTSSATSFN
+3323 IDIAGNTSSATSF
-3337 FTLDTSAAAPG
+3337 
-3348 VALTTDSGSN
+3348 
-3358 ATDHITNVGTLNVT
+3358 
-3372 GTETGA
+3372 
-3378 IVQYSIDNGAHWN
+3378 
-3391 TNFSAI
+3391 
-3397 EGLNNVQVRQVDA
+3397 
-3410 AGNTSS
+3410 
-3416 ATSFSFTLDTSAAA
+3416 SFTLDTSVAA

-3463 VQYSIDNGAHWN
+3463 VQYSVDNGAHWSTSFGALEGVNNVQVRQIDVAGNTSSATSLSFTLDTSAAAPGVALTTDSGTSATDHITSVGTLNVTGTETGATVQYSVDNGAHWN

-3499 SATSFS
+3499 SPTSFS

-3514 PGVALTTDSGTSATD
+3514 PVVALTTDSGTSATD

-3571 QVRQLD
+3571 QVRQID
-3577 LAGNTSSATSLS
+3577 VAGNTSSATSLS

-3607 GSSTTDHI
+3607 GSSATDHI

-3623 SGIETGATVQYSIDN
+3623 SGIETGATVQYSVDN
-3638 GAHWNTTFSATEGVN
+3638 GAHWNSSFSATEGVN
-3653 NLQVRQIDIA
+3653 NLQVRQVDIA

-3730 TTQQSLNL
+3730 TQQSLNL

-3750 AGNSRSLTQTAPAGA
+3750 AGNSRSLTQTAPAGVA
-3765 TGSEINLALTD
+3765 GSEINLALTD

-3802 LGNGTWLVPTNDLG
+3802 LGHGTWLVPTNDLG

-3851 DNIEAYAANAPIFA
+3851 DNVEAYAANAPIFA

-3888 NDTLHTFDLAADK
+3888 ADTLHTFDLAADK

-3949 GDNFVFDQ
+3949 GNNFVFDQ

-4033 NVNNTITGAGQLGA
+4033 NVDNTITGAGQLGA

-4058 VADGANTLVID
+4058 VADGANALVID

-4209 GNLSGGS
+4209 GNLAGGS

-4223 GSGTVVTYV
+4223 GSGTVITYV

>member
-1 MATTSSGIAVSISN
+1 MATTSNGTAVSISN

-216 VTGNASAASSCTF
+216 VIGNASAVSSCTF

-234 GGTAPGVALAVDSGS
+234 GGMAPGVALAVDSGS
-249 SATDHVTN
+249 SGADHVTN
-257 VGALNVTGVDTGA
+257 VGALNVTAVETGA

-285 FSAVEGLNNVQVRQV
+285 FSAVEGVNNVQVRQV

-321 APGVALT
+321 APGVALST
-328 SDSGG
+328 DSGG
-333 SATDHVTNVGALN
+333 NAADHVTNVGTLN

-361 NGAHWSTSFSAVDGL
+361 NGAHWSTSFSAVEGL

-472 NTSPPTSFSFT
+472 NTSS
-483 LDTSAAAPGVALT
+483 
-496 TDSGSNAADHI
+496 
-507 TNVGALNLSGIETGA
+507 
-522 TVQYSVD
+522 
-529 NGGHW
+529 
-534 STSFSAVEGLNNV
+534 
-547 QVRQIDVA
+547 
-555 GNTSAATSFSFT
+555 
-567 LDTSAG
+567 
-573 APGVALTTDSGSNA
+573 
-587 ADHITNVGTLNLS
+587 
-600 GIETGAT
+600 
-607 VQYSV
+607 
-612 DNGAHW
+612 
-618 STSFGA
+618 
-624 LEGVNNVQVRQI
+624 
-636 DVAGN
+636 
-641 TSTPTSFSFTLDTS
+641 
-655 SAAPGVALTTD
+655 
-666 SGSNP
+666 
-671 ADHVTN
+671 
-677 VGTLNLSGIETG
+677 
-689 ATVQYSVDNGAHW
+689 
-702 NTSFSAVEGLNNVQ
+702 
-716 VRQIDVAGNTSAA
+716 A
-729 TSFSFTLDTSAAAP
+729 TSFSFTLDTSAASP

-771 TGATVEY
+771 TGTTVEY

-822 LAAAP
+822 SAAAP

-904 DTSAAAPGVALT
+904 DTSAAAPGVALAS
-916 TDSGSGDTDHVTNVG
+916 DSGSN
-931 TLNLTG
+931 
-937 VETGATIEYSTDGGH
+937 S
-952 TWNTSFNAVEGVN
+952 
-965 DVQVRQTDVAGNTS
+965 
-979 APTSFSFT
+979 
-987 LDTSAAAPSVA
+987 
-998 LTADSGSSATDH
+998 TDH

-1038 NTSFNAVEGAND
+1038 NTSFNAVEGVND

-1063 AATSLSFTLDTSAA
+1063 A
-1077 APGVALTTDSGS
+1077 
-1089 GSTDHITNVG
+1089 
-1099 TLNLSGVEAGAT
+1099 
-1111 VEYSTDGGH
+1111 
-1120 TWNTSFNAVEGVNDV
+1120 
-1135 QIRQTDV
+1135 
-1142 AGNTSASTSF
+1142 
-1152 NFTLDT
+1152 
-1158 SAAAP
+1158 
-1163 GVALTSDSGSNST
+1163 
-1176 DHITNV
+1176 
-1182 GTLNV
+1182 
-1187 SGVKTGAVVEYSI
+1187 
-1200 DGGHTWNTSFNAVE
+1200 
-1214 GVNDV
+1214 
-1219 QVRQTDVAGN
+1219 
-1229 TSAPTAFS
+1229 
-1237 FTLDTSA
+1237 
-1244 AAPSVALTADS
+1244 
-1255 GSSATDHITNV
+1255 
-1266 GTLNLTG
+1266 
-1273 VETGATIEYSTDGGH
+1273 
-1288 TWNTSFNAVEGVNDV
+1288 
-1303 QVRQTDV
+1303 
-1310 AGNTSA
+1310 

-1321 FTLDTSAAAPGVALA
+1321 FTLDTA
-1336 SDSGSS
+1336 
-1342 ATDHITSAGTL
+1342 
-1353 NLTGVETGAT
+1353 
-1363 VEYSIDG
+1363 
-1370 GHTWSTSFNAVEGAN
+1370 
-1385 DVQVRQTDI
+1385 
-1394 AGNTSDPT
+1394 
-1402 AFNFTLDTSA
+1402 A

-1423 GSSSTDHTTSAGTLN
+1423 GSSSTDHITNVGTLN

-1472 VRQTDIAGNTSDPTA
+1472 VRQTDIAGNTSDPT
-1487 FSFTLDTSA
+1487 
-1496 AAPGVALTTD
+1496 
-1506 SGSNATD
+1506 
-1513 HITNVGTLNLT
+1513 
-1524 GVETGATVEYSTDGG
+1524 
-1539 HTWSTSFN
+1539 
-1547 AVEGVNDVQIR
+1547 
-1558 QTDVAGN
+1558 
-1565 TSDPTSFSFT
+1565 SFSFT

-1580 AAPGVALTTDSG
+1580 G
-1592 SSATDHTT
+1592 
-1600 NVGTLNLTG
+1600 
-1609 IETGATVEYSTD
+1609 
-1621 GGHTWNTGFNAVEGV
+1621 
-1636 NDVQVR
+1636 
-1642 QTDVAGNTTDPT
+1642 
-1654 SFSFTLDTSAAAPG
+1654 
-1668 VALTT
+1668 
-1673 DSGSNA
+1673 
-1679 TDHITNVGT
+1679 
-1688 LNLTGVETG
+1688 
-1697 ATVEYSIDGGHT
+1697 
-1709 WSTSFNAVEGA
+1709 
-1720 NDVQVRQTDI
+1720 
-1730 AGNTSD
+1730 
-1736 PTAFNF
+1736 
-1742 TLDTSAAAPGVSLTT
+1742 
-1757 DSGSNV
+1757 
-1763 TDHITNAGTLNLTGV
+1763 
-1778 ETGATVEYSTDDGHT
+1778 
-1793 WNTNFNAVEGVN
+1793 
-1805 DVQVR
+1805 
-1810 QTDIAGNTSD
+1810 
-1820 PTAFS
+1820 
-1825 FTLDTSAAAPGVAL
+1825 
-1839 TADSGTSST
+1839 
-1848 DHITNV
+1848 
-1854 GTLNLTGVETGATV
+1854 
-1868 EYSTDGGHTWNISF
+1868 
-1882 NAVEGLNNVQVRQTD
+1882 
-1897 VAGNTSDPTAFSFTL
+1897 
-1912 DTSAAAPGVALTADS
+1912 
-1927 GSNATDHITNV
+1927 
-1938 GTLNVSGVETGAV
+1938 
-1951 VEYSIDGG
+1951 
-1959 HTWNTSFNAVEGVN
+1959 
-1973 EVQVRQ
+1973 
-1979 TDIAGNTSDPSSF
+1979 
-1992 SFTLDTSAAAPGV
+1992 
-2005 ALTTDSGS
+2005 
-2013 GSTDH
+2013 
-2018 ITNVGTLNLTGVET
+2018 
-2032 GATVEYSTDGGHTWI
+2032 
-2047 TNFNAIEGVND
+2047 
-2058 VQVRQTDI
+2058 
-2066 AGNTSDPTS
+2066 
-2075 FSFTL
+2075 
-2080 DTSAAAPGVALT
+2080 
-2092 SDSGSSAADHITN
+2092 
-2105 VGTLNVSGVETGAVV
+2105 
-2120 EYSTDGGHTWN
+2120 
-2131 ISFNA
+2131 
-2136 VEGLNNVQVRQTDVA
+2136 
-2151 GNTSDPTAFSFT
+2151 
-2163 LDTSAA
+2163 
-2169 APGVALTA
+2169 
-2177 DSGSNATDHITN
+2177 
-2189 VGTLNVSGVETGA
+2189 
-2202 VVEYSTDGGHTWNT
+2202 
-2216 SFNAVEGVND
+2216 
-2226 VQIRQTDVAGNTSSA
+2226 
-2241 TSFSFTLDTSAAA
+2241 A

-2269 HTTNVGTL
+2269 HT
-2277 NLSGIETGATVE
+2277 
-2289 YSTDGGHTW
+2289 
-2298 STSFNAVEGVNDVQV
+2298 
-2313 RQTDVA
+2313 
-2319 GNTSD
+2319 
-2324 PTSFSFTLDTSAA
+2324 
-2337 APSVA
+2337 
-2342 LTTDSGSSST
+2342 
-2352 DHITS
+2352 
-2357 AGTLNLTG
+2357 
-2365 VETGA
+2365 
-2370 TVEYSTDGGHTWNTS
+2370 
-2385 FNAVEGVNDV
+2385 
-2395 QVRQIDVAGNTSSA
+2395 
-2409 TSLSFTLDTS
+2409 
-2419 AAAPGV
+2419 
-2425 ALTTDSGS
+2425 
-2433 NVSDHITNVGTLNL
+2433 TNVGTLNL

-2471 AVEGVNDV
+2471 AVEGANDV

-2484 DVAGNTSDSTSFGFT
+2484 DIAGNTSAATSLSFT
-2499 LDTSAAA
+2499 LDTAAAA
-2506 PGVALTS
+2506 PGVALTT
-2513 DSGSS
+2513 DSGSGS
-2518 ATDHITNVGTLN
+2518 TDHITNVGTLN
-2530 LTAVETGASV
+2530 LSGVETGATV
-2540 EYSIDGGH
+2540 EYSTDGGH

-2568 DVAGNTSA
+2568 DVAGNTSVA
-2576 STSFS
+2576 TSLS

-2596 GDSGS
+2596 TDSGS
-2601 SATDH
+2601 S
-2606 ITNVGTL
+2606 
-2613 NLNGVETGAA
+2613 
-2623 VEYSTDGGHTWS
+2623 S
-2635 TSFNAV
+2635 
-2641 EGVNDVQVRQTDIA
+2641 
-2655 GNTSDPTSFNFTLDT
+2655 
-2670 SAAAPGVAL
+2670 
-2679 TADSGSNATDHIT
+2679 TDHIT

-2736 DIAGNTSDP
+2736 DVAGNTSDP
-2745 TAFSFTLD
+2745 TSFSFTLD
-2753 TSTAAPG
+2753 TSAAAPG
-2760 VALTTDSG
+2760 IALTTDSG
-2768 SNATDHITSVGTLN
+2768 SGSTDHITNVGTLN
-2782 VSGVE
+2782 LTAVE
-2787 TGAAVEYSIDGGHT
+2787 TGASVEYSTDGGHT
-2801 WNTSFNA
+2801 WNTSFSA
-2808 VEGVND
+2808 AEGVND
-2814 VQVRQTDI
+2814 VQVRQTDV
-2822 AGNTSDPTSFSFTLD
+2822 AGNTSDSTSFSFTLD

-2850 SGSNATD
+2850 SGSNVTDHITNVGTLNLTGVEAGATVEYSTDGGHTWNTSFNAVEGVNDVRIRQTDVAGNTSAPTSFNFTLDTSAAAPGVALTSDSGSSATD
-2857 HITNVGTLNVSGVET
+2857 HITNVGTLNLTGVET
-2872 GAVVEYS
+2872 GATVEYS

-2888 SFNAVEGVNNVQVRQ
+2888 SFNAVEGVNNVQIRQTDVAGNTSDPSSFSFMLDTSAAAPGVALTADSGSSSTDQVTNVGTLNLSGIETGATVQYSVDNGAHWNTSFSAVEGLNNVQVRQ

-2914 SFSFTLDTSAAAPG
+2914 SLSFTLDTSAAAPG

-3039 TGATVQYSVDN
+3039 TGATVQYS
-3050 GVHWNTSFSAIEGL
+3050 
-3064 NNVQVRQIDVAGNTS
+3064 
-3079 SASSLSFTLDTS
+3079 
-3091 ATAPGV
+3091 
-3097 VLTTDSGS
+3097 
-3105 SGTDH
+3105 
-3110 ITNVGTLNVTG
+3110 
-3121 TETGAIVQYSI
+3121 I
-3132 DNGAHWNTSF
+3132 DNGSHWSTSF

-3163 SATSFSFTLD
+3163 APTSFSFTLD

-3186 SGTSTT
+3186 SGSNATDHITNVGTLNVTGIETGATVQYSVDNGAHWNTSLSAVEGLNNVQVRQIDVSGNTSTPTSLSFTLDTSAAAPGIALTSDSGSSAT

-3260 AAPGVALTTDSG
+3260 APPSVALTTDSG
-3272 SSATDHITNV
+3272 NSATDHITNV
-3282 GTLSLSG
+3282 GTLNLSG

-3304 HWSTSFSAV
+3304 HWNTSFSAV
-3313 PGVNNVQVRE
+3313 AGVNNVQVRE
-3323 IDIAGNTSSATSFN
+3323 IDIAGNTSSATSF
-3337 FTLDTSAAAPG
+3337 
-3348 VALTTDSGSN
+3348 
-3358 ATDHITNVGTLNVT
+3358 
-3372 GTETGA
+3372 
-3378 IVQYSIDNGAHWN
+3378 
-3391 TNFSAI
+3391 
-3397 EGLNNVQVRQVDA
+3397 
-3410 AGNTSS
+3410 
-3416 ATSFSFTLDTSAAA
+3416 SFTLDTSVAA

-3463 VQYSIDNGAHWN
+3463 VQYSVDNGAHWSTSFGALEGVNNVQVRQIDVAGNTSSATSLSFTLDTSAAAPGVALTTDSGTSATDHITSVGTLNVTGTETGATVQYSVDNGAHWN

-3499 SATSFS
+3499 SPTSFS

-3514 PGVALTTDSGTSATD
+3514 PVVALTTDSGTSATD

-3571 QVRQLD
+3571 QVRQID
-3577 LAGNTSSATSLS
+3577 VAGNTSSATSLS

-3607 GSSTTDHI
+3607 GSSATDHI

-3623 SGIETGATVQYSIDN
+3623 SGIETGATVQYSVDN
-3638 GAHWNTTFSATEGVN
+3638 GAHWNSSFSATEGVN
-3653 NLQVRQIDIA
+3653 NLQVRQVDIA

-3730 TTQQSLNL
+3730 TQQSLNL

-3750 AGNSRSLTQTAPAGA
+3750 AGNSRSLTQTAPAGVA
-3765 TGSEINLALTD
+3765 GSEINLALTD

-3802 LGNGTWLVPTNDLG
+3802 LGHGTWLVPTNDLG

-3851 DNIEAYAANAPIFA
+3851 DNVEAYAANAPIFA

-3888 NDTLHTFDLAADK
+3888 ADTLHTFDLAADK

-3949 GDNFVFDQ
+3949 GNNFVFDQ

-4033 NVNNTITGAGQLGA
+4033 NVDNTITGAGQLGA

-4058 VADGANTLVID
+4058 VADGANALVID

-4209 GNLSGGS
+4209 GNLAGGS

-4223 GSGTVVTYV
+4223 GSGTVITYV